1 MIWNSFKPS
10 LTQTLMAES
19 APNFGGDV
27 RKIRKG
33 MEADAIRAERLDEA
47 DARRGTPLDPSNP
60 ADRQSLLD
68 RRTDQITMGMEATAQ
83 ARKNRPDLFKETNPN
98 PLQTDN
104 AAASMDEERRRRRMK
119 MAGYGTAEAAEY

>member
-1 MIWNSFKPS
+1 MMWNSFKPR
-10 LTQTLMAES
+10 LMQTLMAES

-27 RKIRKG
+27 SKIRKG
-33 MEADAIRAERLDEA
+33 MEADEIRSQRLAES

-68 RRTDQITMGMEATAQ
+68 RRAEQITIGMEATEQ
-83 ARKNRPDLFKETNPN
+83 ARKNRPDLFKETNP
-98 PLQTDN
+98 LQPEN
-104 AAASMDEERRRRRMK
+104 AASMDEERRRRRMK